1 MTFDN
6 YNGQNQKSD
15 YHPRTY
21 SPYRFNN
28 SDSKVDQ
35 TCLAFSYWNHTL
47 CMKIAPKKQT
57 GNPNVV
63 QFDMEAAISI
73 YLSHS
78 KARMFQRIL
87 KLFKEDRATY
97 SGYGIP
103 AGKGLLSISNGS
115 EYGTDNPCIV
125 ARTVDE
131 NTGVCT
137 AEYVYELKDNTSYY
151 YGISGYDP
159 SNGKYDKTI
168 EPFVGLEF
176 EMIECIIDQYIKAAT
191 MATAASVIEG
201 NNYEMSRLNGKIES
215 IGAKLGVEFGNR
227 SNTGA
232 KFKNQSYFANSE
244 PGNASS
250 FTPGSLAELD
260 DSDDTP
266 Y

>member
-1 MTFDN
+1 MTFEN
-6 YNGQNQKSD
+6 YGNQNQKSD

-28 SDSKVDQ
+28 AESKVDQ
-35 TCLAFSYWNHTL
+35 TCIAFSFWNHTL
-47 CMKIAPKKQT
+47 CMRIAPKKQT
-57 GNPNVV
+57 NNPNII
-63 QFDMEAAISI
+63 QFDMDAAISI

-78 KARMFQRIL
+78 KARMFHTIIKNFRQDPE
-87 KLFKEDRATY
+87 KY
-97 SGYGIP
+97 NGYGIP
-103 AGKGLLSISNGS
+103 AGKGLVTISNGK
-115 EYGTDNPCIV
+115 EYGTENPCIV

-137 AEYVYELKDNTSYY
+137 GEYVYELKNNTGYY
-151 YGISGYDP
+151 YGISDYDP
-159 SNGKYDKTI
+159 KNGNYNKVVDNFNNM
-168 EPFVGLEF
+168 ELD
-176 EMIECIIDQYIKAAT
+176 MIECIFEQYYTAAT
-191 MATAASVIEG
+191 MAVAASVLEG

-215 IGAKLGVEFGNR
+215 IGNKLGVEFGNR
-227 SNTGA
+227 SNTGG

-260 DSDDTP
+260 EDTP